1 MTDLND
7 LRDDSPSK
15 LGRRKVVAGTAWAV
29 PIVMGVG
36 AAPAMA
42 TSSILTPSATYS
54 AATSRV
60 TFTVNVTGW
69 KTGDS
74 VSVSISPGGMV
85 FYGMFLPGQSPLGS
99 RPLTGNTM
107 SWTGLV
113 NTVLSTQGS
122 YTVTFVVSSSNP
134 TRSFTATA
142 TLTY

>member
-42 TSSILTPSATYS
+42 ASSMLTPSATYS
-54 AATSRV
+54 ATTSLV

-69 KTGDS
+69 KAGDS
-74 VSVSISPGGMV
+74 VSVTISPVGMV
-85 FYGMFLPGQSPLGS
+85 FTGLTPLGN
-99 RPLTGNTM
+99 RWLTGNTTTWYGM
-107 SWTGLV
+107 VDTGPSIRG
-113 NTVLSTQGS
+113 TFP
-122 YTVTFVVSSSNP
+122 VTFVDS
-134 TRSFTATA
+134 R
-142 TLTY
+142 

>member
-42 TSSILTPSATYS
+42 ASSMLTPSATYS
-54 AATSRV
+54 ATTSLV

-69 KTGDS
+69 KAGDS
-74 VSVSISPGGMV
+74 VSVTISPVGMV
-85 FYGMFLPGQSPLGS
+85 FTGLTPLGN
-99 RPLTGNTM
+99 RWLTGNTTT
-107 SWTGLV
+107 WYGLV
-113 NTVLSTQGS
+113 NTAWSIRGT

-142 TLTY
+142 NLTY

>member
-42 TSSILTPSATYS
+42 ASSMLTPSATYS
-54 AATSRV
+54 ATFSLV

-69 KTGDS
+69 KAGDS
-74 VSVSISPGGMV
+74 VSVTISPVGMV
-85 FYGMFLPGQSPLGS
+85 FTWPDPLGN
-99 RPLTGNTM
+99 RWLTGNTTT
-107 SWTGLV
+107 WNGWV
-113 NTVLSTQGS
+113 NTFQSIRGT

-142 TLTY
+142 NLTY

>member
-42 TSSILTPSATYS
+42 ASSMLTPSATYS
-54 AATSRV
+54 ATTTLV

-69 KTGDS
+69 KAGDS
-74 VSVSISPGGMV
+74 VSVTISPVGMV
-85 FYGMFLPGQSPLGS
+85 FWGLTPLGN
-99 RPLTGNTM
+99 RWLTGNTTT
-107 SWTGLV
+107 WNGLV
-113 NTVLSTQGS
+113 NTGQSIKGT

-142 TLTY
+142 NLTY

>member
-42 TSSILTPSATYS
+42 ASSMLTPSATYS
-54 AATSRV
+54 ATTTLV

-69 KTGDS
+69 KAGDS
-74 VSVSISPGGMV
+74 VSVTISPVGMV
-85 FYGMFLPGQSPLGS
+85 FTGLTPLGN
-99 RPLTGNTM
+99 RWLTGNTTTWYG
-107 SWTGLV
+107 SV
-113 NTVLSTQGS
+113 NTFQSSRGT

-142 TLTY
+142 NLTY

>member
-42 TSSILTPSATYS
+42 ASSMLTPSATYS
-54 AATSRV
+54 ATTSLV

-69 KTGDS
+69 KAGNC
-74 VSVSISPGGMV
+74 VSVTISPDGMV
-85 FYGMFLPGQSPLGS
+85 FMGLTPLGN
-99 RPLTGNTM
+99 RWLTGNTTT
-107 SWTGLV
+107 WNGWV
-113 NTVLSTQGS
+113 NTGQSIRGT

-142 TLTY
+142 NLTY

>member
-42 TSSILTPSATYS
+42 ASSMLTPSATYS
-54 AATSRV
+54 ATTSLV

-69 KTGDS
+69 KAGDS
-74 VSVSISPGGMV
+74 VSVTISPVGMV
-85 FYGMFLPGQSPLGS
+85 FTGLTPLGNQW
-99 RPLTGNTM
+99 LTGNTTT
-107 SWTGLV
+107 WYGWV
-113 NTVLSTQGS
+113 NTAWSIRGT
-122 YTVTFVVSSSNP
+122 YTVTFVVSSSDP

-142 TLTY
+142 NLTY

>member
-42 TSSILTPSATYS
+42 ASSMLTPSATYS
-54 AATSRV
+54 ATTSLV

-69 KTGDS
+69 KAGDS
-74 VSVSISPGGMV
+74 VSVTISPVGMV
-85 FYGMFLPGQSPLGS
+85 FTVTPLGNWW
-99 RPLTGNTM
+99 LTGNTTT
-107 SWTGLV
+107 WYGWV
-113 NTVLSTQGS
+113 NTFQSIRGT

-142 TLTY
+142 NLTY

>member
-42 TSSILTPSATYS
+42 ASSMLTPSATYS
-54 AATSRV
+54 ATFSLV

-69 KTGDS
+69 KAGDS
-74 VSVSISPGGMV
+74 VSVTISPVGMV
-85 FYGMFLPGQSPLGS
+85 FTWPDPLGN
-99 RPLTGNTM
+99 RWLTGNTTT
-107 SWTGLV
+107 WYGWV
-113 NTVLSTQGS
+113 NTAWSIRGT

-142 TLTY
+142 NLTY

>member
-42 TSSILTPSATYS
+42 ASSMLTPSATYS
-54 AATSRV
+54 ATTSLV

-69 KTGDS
+69 KAGDS
-74 VSVSISPGGMV
+74 VSVTISPVGMV
-85 FYGMFLPGQSPLGS
+85 FTGLTPLGN
-99 RPLTGNTM
+99 RWLTGNTTTWYGWVDTAW
-107 SWTGLV
+107 SIRGT
-113 NTVLSTQGS
+113 

-142 TLTY
+142 NLTY

>member
-42 TSSILTPSATYS
+42 ASSMLTPSATYS
-54 AATSRV
+54 ATTSLV

-69 KTGDS
+69 KAGDS
-74 VSVSISPGGMV
+74 VSVTISPVGMV
-85 FYGMFLPGQSPLGS
+85 FTGLTPLGNQW
-99 RPLTGNTM
+99 LTGNTTT
-107 SWTGLV
+107 WYGWV
-113 NTVLSTQGS
+113 NTAWSIRGT

-142 TLTY
+142 NLTY

>member
-42 TSSILTPSATYS
+42 ASSMLTPSATYS
-54 AATSRV
+54 ATNSRV

-69 KTGDS
+69 KAGDS
-74 VSVSISPGGMV
+74 VSVTISPVGMV
-85 FYGMFLPGQSPLGS
+85 FTGQTPLGNRS
-99 RPLTGNTM
+99 LTGNTTT
-107 SWTGLV
+107 WDGKVDTGQSIRG
-113 NTVLSTQGS
+113 T

-142 TLTY
+142 NLTY

>member
-42 TSSILTPSATYS
+42 ASSMLTPSATYS
-54 AATSRV
+54 ATFSRV

-69 KTGDS
+69 KAGDS
-74 VSVSISPGGMV
+74 VSVTISPVGMV
-85 FYGMFLPGQSPLGS
+85 FTGLTPLGN
-99 RPLTGNTM
+99 RWLTGNTTT
-107 SWTGLV
+107 WWGWV
-113 NTVLSTQGS
+113 NTFQSIRGT

-142 TLTY
+142 NLTY

>member
-42 TSSILTPSATYS
+42 ASSMLTPSATYS
-54 AATSRV
+54 ATTSLV

-69 KTGDS
+69 KAGDS
-74 VSVSISPGGMV
+74 VSVTISPVGMV
-85 FYGMFLPGQSPLGS
+85 FTGLTPLGN
-99 RPLTGNTM
+99 RLLTGNTTT
-107 SWTGLV
+107 WYGWV
-113 NTVLSTQGS
+113 NTAWSIRGT

-142 TLTY
+142 NLTY

>member
-42 TSSILTPSATYS
+42 ASSMLTPSATYS
-54 AATSRV
+54 ATTSLV

-69 KTGDS
+69 KAGDS
-74 VSVSISPGGMV
+74 VSVTISPVGMV
-85 FYGMFLPGQSPLGS
+85 FTGLTPLGN
-99 RPLTGNTM
+99 RWLTGNTTT
-107 SWTGLV
+107 WYGLV
-113 NTVLSTQGS
+113 NTFQSIRGT

-142 TLTY
+142 NLTY

>member
-42 TSSILTPSATYS
+42 ASSMLTPSATYS
-54 AATSRV
+54 ATTSLV

-69 KTGDS
+69 KAGDS
-74 VSVSISPGGMV
+74 VSVTISPVGMV
-85 FYGMFLPGQSPLGS
+85 FTGLTPLGN
-99 RPLTGNTM
+99 RLLTGNTTT
-107 SWTGLV
+107 WYGWV
-113 NTVLSTQGS
+113 NAWSIRGT

-142 TLTY
+142 NLTY